1 MIIIDSRCT
10 LKVLLNLYLTMSL
23 KLVGIKD
30 FRKNLARYVKQTQTD
45 GVRIIVLR
53 KNMPLFEVKP
63 VEEKEIAVAK
73 LEQEIAEAREQFKRG
88 ECITHEELMKK
99 LGLSE

>member
-1 MIIIDSRCT
+1 
-10 LKVLLNLYLTMSL
+10 MSL

-30 FRKNLARYVKQTQTD
+30 FRKNLAKYVQQTQTQ

-63 VEEKEIAVAK
+63 VEEKEIAIAK
-73 LEQEIAEAREQFKRG
+73 LEQEVAEAREQIKRG
-88 ECITHEELMKK
+88 EYITHEEMLKK
-99 LGLSE
+99 LGLSD